1 MKILV
6 TSNKNSK
13 RVSLVPDD
21 VNKLVANNIEV
32 YITSNTTK
40 LCGFSDNDYVK
51 AGAHIVDKLTIDF
64 IKSIDV
70 VSFIDFPEDKLIINN
85 LSPKQI
91 LWGFMF
97 LVNNPENLFI
107 ALKKGLTTIG
117 VEAINDNDVY
127 EYFLPMEQIKAGCI
141 LELANKA
148 IAAFK
153 ISKNKQPKNKNNEI
167 TNNSILKNNVLI
179 LNYSYSGYYAAKN
192 ALANKYN
199 VMYLEK
205 DNTLANEL
213 RSDHNLQ
220 SLIIK
225 NGCHFNVI
233 DASYDNLIDEV
244 KKTSILIATNQLP
257 TTKSSV
263 KITNDM
269 INSMPQGS
277 VFINLDAE
285 TGFASNFENK
295 PTTIDMPWT
304 INNGA
309 SYISIEN
316 MCDMFPINASKI
328 ISKLNA
334 KNFMA
339 LAGDPDFHKMLTTD
353 NKFKHA
359 IMTYK
364 HCLTNKEI
372 ASSLHLKYTFIDII
386 KKV

>member
-1 MKILV
+1 MKILI

-13 RVSLVPDD
+13 RVSLVPND
-21 VNKLVANNIEV
+21 VNKLVANNIEI

-40 LCGFSDNDYVK
+40 LCGFSDNDYIK
-51 AGAHIVDKLTIDF
+51 AGAHIVNKLTAEF
-64 IKSIDV
+64 IKTIDI
-70 VSFIDFPEDKLIINN
+70 VSFIDFPDNKVIINN
-85 LSPKQI
+85 ATPNQI
-91 LWGFMF
+91 FWGFLF
-97 LVNNPENLFI
+97 LVNNPKNLFT

-127 EYFLPMEQIKAGCI
+127 EYFLPMEQIKAGSV
-141 LELANKA
+141 LNLANKA
-148 IAAFK
+148 IETYK
-153 ISKNKQPKNKNNEI
+153 NSKQRQSKKKNNEI
-167 TNNSILKNNVLI
+167 VNNNELKNNVLI

-213 RSDHNLQ
+213 RADHDLQ

-233 DASYDNLIDEV
+233 DASYDNLIHKIKNTD
-244 KKTSILIATNQLP
+244 ILITTNQLP
-257 TTKSSV
+257 TTKTSIR
-263 KITNDM
+263 ITKDM
-269 INSMPQGS
+269 IDSMPRGS

-285 TGFASNFENK
+285 TGFASNSEKK
-295 PTTIDMPWT
+295 PTIIDKPW
-304 INNGA
+304 IIDNNIC
-309 SYISIEN
+309 YISIEN
-316 MCDMFPINASKI
+316 MCDMFPIDTSSI
-328 ISKLNA
+328 ISKLNT

-339 LAGDPDFHKMLTTD
+339 LASDADFHKMLTTN

-386 KKV
+386 KKI

>member
-13 RVSLVPDD
+13 RVSLVPND

-40 LCGFSDNDYVK
+40 LCGFSSDDYIK
-51 AGAHIVDKLTIDF
+51 AGAHVVNKLTADF
-64 IKSIDV
+64 VKSIDI
-70 VSFIDFPEDKLIINN
+70 VSFIDFPENKTITNN
-85 LSPKQI
+85 TTPRQI

-97 LVNNPENLFI
+97 LVNNPKNLFT
-107 ALKKGLTTIG
+107 ALKKGLTTIAI
-117 VEAINDNDVY
+117 EAINDNDVY

-148 IAAFK
+148 MAPLKVPEKKKQKNENNKIA
-153 ISKNKQPKNKNNEI
+153 NNNE
-167 TNNSILKNNVLI
+167 LKNNMLI

-199 VMYLEK
+199 VIYLEK

-213 RSDHNLQ
+213 RADHDLQ

-233 DASYDNLIDEV
+233 DASYDNLINEI
-244 KKTSILIATNQLP
+244 KNTNILVTTNQLP
-257 TTKSSV
+257 TTKTPV
-263 KITNDM
+263 RITQDM
-269 INSMPQGS
+269 IDSMPRGG

-285 TGFASNFENK
+285 TGFASNSEKK
-295 PTTIDMPWT
+295 PTTIDKPWT
-304 INNGA
+304 IDNNI

-316 MCDMFPINASKI
+316 MCDMFPIEASNI
-328 ISKLNA
+328 ISKLNT
-334 KNFMA
+334 KNFMT
-339 LAGDPDFHKMLTTD
+339 LASDINFHKMLTTN

-386 KKV
+386 KKI